1 MIELVLSKIKVD
13 ENRHEQLV
21 VFREKDGNRFLP
33 VVIGLP
39 EIHAIKLKL
48 GNVKPPRPMTHD
60 LMLKV
65 IHELGGKI
73 LKVVIDKLENNTFHA
88 KIHVLKSEGNE
99 VVVDSRPSDS
109 VAIALRAQVPV
120 FAEEEVLNK
129 ASVYDV

>member
-65 IHELGGKI
+65 IQELDGKI
-73 LKVVIDKLENNTFHA
+73 VKVVIDKLENNTFHA
-88 KIHVLKSEGNE
+88 KIHIIKEGSRE
-99 VVVDSRPSDS
+99 VVIDSRPSDS

-129 ASVYDV
+129 ASVYDI

>member
-21 VFREKDGNRFLP
+21 VFREKDGKRFLP

-48 GNVKPPRPMTHD
+48 GNIKPPRPMTHD

-65 IHELGGKI
+65 VQELGGKI
-73 LKVVIDKLENNTFHA
+73 VKVVIDKLESNTFHA
-88 KIHVLKSEGNE
+88 KIHLLNKEGQE

-120 FAEEEVLNK
+120 FAEEEVLDK
-129 ASVYDV
+129 AGVYDV

>member
-1 MIELVLSKIKVD
+1 MIELILSKIKVD

-21 VFREKDGNRFLP
+21 VFREKDGNRLLP

-60 LMLKV
+60 LMLRIV
-65 IHELGGKI
+65 QDLGGK
-73 LKVVIDKLENNTFHA
+73 LQRVVIDKLENSTFHA
-88 KIHVLKSEGNE
+88 KIYILKENGQE

-120 FAEEEVLNK
+120 FVEDSILST
-129 ASVYDV
+129 ASVYEV